1 MLIDIGNDVLAQE
14 GLHPGS
20 LLAVVLDRGG
30 VEPSF
35 VTAFVADFTGMLDIV
50 YRLVEEPRRNPDDFL
65 EVFFVRAGSAE
76 LEAVQASLHALFDYV
91 RVGEAT
97 VGGQEH
103 VWRFKVFFKPP
114 DGGYQ
119 ALGIDKALTDI
130 KRSDLDDASIA
141 HFERDT
147 LKELPINV
155 LCRILPKLQRTERTA
170 IIAALCKF
178 DLDRSWRGRSDL

>member
-1 MLIDIGNDVLAQE
+1 MLIDIGNDVLSQE

-35 VTAFVADFTGMLDIV
+35 VTAFIADFTGMLDIV

-76 LEAVQASLHALFDYV
+76 LKAVQASLHALFDHI
-91 RVGEAT
+91 RVGET
-97 VGGQEH
+97 PVGSQEH
-103 VWRFKVFFKPP
+103 VWRFKIFFKPP

-119 ALGIDKALTDI
+119 ALGIDKALADI
-130 KRSDLDDASIA
+130 KRGDLDHASLA
-141 HFERDT
+141 HFLGYAFE
-147 LKELPINV
+147 KLPIEV
-155 LCRILPKLQRTERTA
+155 GRRCLAELQSTEGTA
-170 IIAALCKF
+170 VIAALRKLYF
-178 DLDRSWRGRSDL
+178 N